1 MMEVTCSSE
10 TLPTCDGLH
19 GVITQKK
26 ELFKMHLV
34 WVSIIM
40 KFTIKDVSMYVRCLL
55 AKILKS
61 NCSVHTMKGAT
72 QSTGLPTGVMWSTT
86 AETEKEP

>member
-1 MMEVTCSSE
+1 
-10 TLPTCDGLH
+10 
-19 GVITQKK
+19 
-26 ELFKMHLV
+26 
-34 WVSIIM
+34 M

-55 AKILKS
+55 DKILKS

-72 QSTGLPTGVMWSTT
+72 ESMGLPTGVMWSTT